1 MAPNKFE
8 QHIKETLS
16 HRTLQPSPD
25 AWNTLSKRLDVKS
38 VRSKNKPYWWIGV
51 AAGLVGVI
59 LVTTL
64 VNNKDTI
71 PDSNSIIVDNPKPIK
86 DVLENV
92 EIIPDSNKSSKPI
105 IIEEKINKKQSIQAS
120 NEHSQITES
129 KSETDKSPEI
139 AAKALTFEE
148 QKIQDVVAEIQLLK
162 DNNSNVSD
170 SEIDNL
176 LLKAQKEISLNKL
189 SDNKGAVDAKLLLED
204 VEDDID
210 QSFRS
215 KVFEA
220 LKDGLG
226 TVKSAVANRNN

>member
-8 QHIKETLS
+8 QHIKETLN

-51 AAGLVGVI
+51 AASLVGVI
-59 LVTTL
+59 LVTAL
-64 VNNKDTI
+64 VNSKDTSI
-71 PDSNSIIVDNPKPIK
+71 DSNPIIVDNPQPIK
-86 DVLENV
+86 EVLENA
-92 EIIPDSNKSSKPI
+92 EIITDSNKITKPI
-105 IIEEKINKKQSIQAS
+105 MTDGKINKKHIILVNNDNSPTI
-120 NEHSQITES
+120 EL
-129 KSETDKSPEI
+129 KSETIESVEI
-139 AAKALTFEE
+139 ATPKLTFEE

-189 SDNKGAVDAKLLLED
+189 SDHKGVVDAKLLLAD
-204 VEDDID
+204 VEADID

-220 LKDGLG
+220 LKNGFG